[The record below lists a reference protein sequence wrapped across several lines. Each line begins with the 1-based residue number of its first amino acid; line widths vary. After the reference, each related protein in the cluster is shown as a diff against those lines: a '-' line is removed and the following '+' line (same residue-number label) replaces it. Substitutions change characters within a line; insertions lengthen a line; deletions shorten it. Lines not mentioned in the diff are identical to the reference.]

1 MQIDTRHIKENIAR
15 LIEKNS
21 RLTSKDVAIM
31 LDLEQHVV
39 QEMIIEMEQEK
50 IICGYQTL
58 INWEKTNDEEVSAV
72 IELKVTPQR
81 GVGFDSIAER
91 IYQYP
96 EVEACYLMS
105 GSYDFM
111 LILRKASMKKIAKFV
126 NRLAVLDEVV
136 STATHVVLT
145 RYKDHGTIFADK
157 QEDKR
162 QVMSQ

>member
-1 MQIDTRHIKENIAR
+1 MDTHSIKERIAH

-21 RLTSKDVAIM
+21 RLTTKDVAIM
-31 LDLEQHVV
+31 LDLEQTLV
-39 QEMIIEMEQEK
+39 QELIIEMEQEK

-81 GVGFDSIAER
+81 GGGFDSIAEK

-96 EVEACYLMS
+96 EIEACYLMS

-111 LILRKASMKKIAKFV
+111 LILHKASMKKIAKFV
-126 NRLAVLDEVV
+126 NRLAVLDDVV

-145 RYKDHGTIFADK
+145 RYKDHGTVFADK
-157 QEDKR
+157 QENKR
-162 QVMSQ
+162 QVVSQ

>member
-1 MQIDTRHIKENIAR
+1 MSTDTRHIKEDIAR

-31 LDLEQHVV
+31 LNLEQTFV
-39 QEMIIEMEQEK
+39 QELIIEMEQEK

-145 RYKDHGTIFADK
+145 RYKDHGTIFTDT
-157 QEDKR
+157 QENIR

>member
-1 MQIDTRHIKENIAR
+1 MSTDTRHIKEDIAR

-31 LDLEQHVV
+31 LNLEQNFV
-39 QEMIIEMEQEK
+39 QELIIEMEQEK

-145 RYKDHGTIFADK
+145 RYKDHGTIFADT
-157 QEDKR
+157 QENIR